1 MIYLFLAQGF
11 EEVEAL
17 TPLDLLRR
25 AGLSVTTV
33 GIGGREITGSHGIP
47 VLADITDKE
56 FDAIGDTAPEM
67 VILPGGM
74 PGTTNLEASPSV
86 RHAIQTAHACG
97 AYIAAICAAPSILGK
112 MNLLHGVEAICF
124 PGFEDALVGATL
136 SKQPIV
142 KDGRIITA
150 KGMGVALSFGLVL
163 VECFKGRAYANKLKK
178 SVMATSPRS
187 R

>member
-25 AGLSVTTV
+25 AGLSVKTV
-33 GIGGREITGSHGIP
+33 GVGGRLITGSHGIT
-47 VLADITDKE
+47 VLADMTDAE
-56 FDAIGDTAPEM
+56 YDVLGDNAPEM

-74 PGTTNLEASPSV
+74 PGTTNLEASPTV
-86 RHAIQTAHACG
+86 RHAITTAHKNG
-97 AYIAAICAAPSILGK
+97 AYLAAICAAPSILGK
-112 MNLLHGVEAICF
+112 MNLLHGVEAISF
-124 PGFEDALVGATL
+124 PGFEDALAGATI

-142 KDGRIITA
+142 KDGKIITA

-163 VECFKGRAYANKLKK
+163 VECFKGRAFANKLKR
-178 SVMATSPRS
+178 SVMASTTRS